1 VKRIL
6 VSVLG
11 LVALLALPSGAQ
23 ELVITGFPLGVGA
36 TVGEEFF
43 EPYYAQLQS
52 FADVLQAEPTSRIII
67 VGQADGA
74 RYTKDNDAKNPGLS
88 LGRAHALRN
97 VLVGQFQVDP
107 TQIFIQSSDIPVRGD
122 QYRAVGIRIERP
134 TVATEATMVPV
145 SVPVQ
150 TEAPVNIVE
159 NTNYFSDQMTLRLG
173 AGVSSGPY
181 GALPMVSGSVI
192 WNRKVSL
199 EFVLGH
205 TFWNQTYQYQG
216 ANLETWQRM
225 VGARFAVYPWKDK
238 PIGFV
243 AGWSRIEEIAQS
255 FYEYVKLSEGP
266 VLGVNVLPWKHVSIA
281 GLYNPARQRI
291 AENTVSSGETAQF
304 LISISLFTDLGGT
317 R

>member
-1 VKRIL
+1 M
-6 VSVLG
+6 
-11 LVALLALPSGAQ
+11 
-23 ELVITGFPLGVGA
+23 VITGFPLGVGA
-36 TVGEEFF
+36 TVGDDFF
-43 EPYYAQLQS
+43 KPHFSQLQS
-52 FADVLQAEPTSRIII
+52 FADVLNFDPDARAVI
-67 VGQADGA
+67 VGQADGV

-97 VLVGQFQVDP
+97 LLVQEFQVDP
-107 TQIFIQSSDIPVRGD
+107 TQIFIQSSDVPVRGGE
-122 QYRAVGIRIERP
+122 YRAVGIRIERAP
-134 TVATEATMVPV
+134 AEAVATVIPV
-145 SVPVQ
+145 SVPME
-150 TEAPVNIVE
+150 TEPPVEVVE

-192 WNRKVSL
+192 WSRKVAL

-205 TFWNQTYQYQG
+205 TFWNNTYEYQG

-225 VGARFAVYPWKDK
+225 VGVRVAMYPWTDK

-266 VLGVNVLPWKHVSIA
+266 VLGVSVIPWKHVSIA
-281 GLYNPARQRI
+281 GLYNPVRQRI
-291 AENTVSSGETAQF
+291 AENEVSSGETAQF
-304 LISISLFTDLGGT
+304 LFSINLFTDLGGA